1 MASSHDSI
9 VESRPREL
17 WADNLR
23 VLVVAGVIVVHTATG
38 YLTGI
43 ADWYYTERTTSTL
56 WSTLLS
62 FPAAAGGLF
71 GLGPLF
77 LLAGWFSVPS
87 LAHRGTGGFV
97 RSRLL
102 RLGVP
107 LLAFVLLLNPLTDYV
122 GSHGR
127 GQMRVSFV
135 SALRGTEFS
144 VMWFVAAL
152 LVSSLVYAALRWFRP
167 APRSRRPVRLG
178 VLLAAAALTIAVAS
192 LTVWQVWPWNSDVF
206 FAARLGEWPQ
216 GAVLFA
222 LGVHA
227 AETGWLCHLPPELA
241 RRLGWTALAGT
252 IAIVTLFAVLEAQD
266 QASAVLNAAAGW
278 PTILF
283 ALLDGMVA
291 VSLSLWFINWVR
303 RRWPSHG
310 LLLGKATRAS
320 YATYLIHPL
329 VLTTIMVLFASV
341 ALAPEIKFLLV
352 ATAGVAACY
361 LAGYALT
368 RVPGIS
374 KVL

>member
-1 MASSHDSI
+1 MASSQDSL
-9 VESRPREL
+9 VQSRPREL

-56 WSTLLS
+56 WSTVLT
-62 FPAAAGGLF
+62 FPAATGGMF

-77 LLAGWFSVPS
+77 LLAGWFSVQS
-87 LAHRGTGGFV
+87 LAHRGPGGFV

-107 LLAFVLLLNPLTDYV
+107 LLAFVLLISPLADYL
-122 GSHGR
+122 GSQGR
-127 GQMRVSFV
+127 GQARISVAY
-135 SALRGTEFS
+135 ALRATDFS

-152 LVSSLVYAALRWFRP
+152 LVFSLIYAALRRLRP
-167 APRSRRPVRLG
+167 APPPRRPVRLV
-178 VLLAAAALTIAVAS
+178 VLLAAAALTIAAAS
-192 LTVWQVWPWNSDVF
+192 LAVWQVWPWNSNVLF
-206 FAARLGEWPQ
+206 TARLGEWPQ

-227 AETGWLCHLPPELA
+227 AETGWLTDLPPVLA
-241 RRLGWTALAGT
+241 RRLGWIALAGL
-252 IAIVTLFAVLEAQD
+252 IATVSLFAVLEARD
-266 QASAVLNAAAGW
+266 ETEAVLNAGAGW
-278 PTILF
+278 GTVLF
-283 ALLDGMVA
+283 ALLDGIVA
-291 VSLSLWFINWVR
+291 VSLSLWVITWVR
-303 RRWPSHG
+303 RRWPGHG
-310 LLLGKATRAS
+310 PLLGKAARAS

-329 VLTTIMVLFASV
+329 VLTGVMVAFAWV

-352 ATAGVAACY
+352 AAAGVAVCFT
-361 LAGYALT
+361 AGYALT